1 MSAEH
6 RIELRPGYVFV
17 WQRGSMESLEEARAF
32 QQEIEA
38 ALRNHGVRKALMDN
52 RETDLPDEEMRTF
65 MNTWS
70 ENREHFDALAI
81 VVESTMVKVRS
92 TMEAIAHGA
101 MRRAFNSIEEAET
114 WLLSR

>member
-17 WQRGSMESLEEARAF
+17 WQRGGMDDLDEARVF
-32 QQEIEA
+32 QREVEA
-38 ALRNHGVRKALMDN
+38 ALRRHGVRKVLIDN
-52 RETDLPDEEMRTF
+52 RETDLPDEQMRAF
-65 MNTWS
+65 MNAWS
-70 ENREHFDALAI
+70 ENREIFDAMAI
-81 VVESTMVKVRS
+81 VVQSTMVKVRS

-101 MRRAFNSIEEAET
+101 MRRAFNSIEEAEA